1 MARFKLSDL
10 NNKHFLSLAGN
21 GVIAA
26 LGFVLMMLYARWLS
40 LADTGIW
47 FYFAVIYN
55 LGDAVRNGF
64 LGTATIK
71 FYAGTSAERGRE
83 VLGSVWFLAMAVT
96 AVLVVATLPFIPV
109 IGNGANIELTTT
121 IRWFGPTFISSL
133 PFNLIFWVLVAEE
146 KYGKILWLRLINSGS
161 MILYIMVLI
170 LLKKM
175 SLDALLWCN
184 FLTNCLTSVVGLA
197 WGLGKFRSFFSRSWA
212 CIMEVVH
219 FGKYSLGSTAA
230 SKLFSSADSFIITS
244 ILGPAALAIY
254 TVPLKLMELVE
265 FILRSFVS
273 TGMSGMAI
281 AYNKN
286 DIHQTTYI
294 FKKYTGM
301 LTLAFIPLTVFV
313 MIFSDLIIHLIGGG
327 KYVNTEAA
335 NIFRI
340 LMVLALSYPIDR
352 FIGVT
357 LDIIHKPIFNLYKV
371 LIMLAFDVVGDLAGL
386 TVFRSLYAVAF
397 ASFLVMASG
406 IIFGKMTL
414 NKYLKLPAVP
424 DILRFG
430 YVELKL
436 LVRKVV

>member
-1 MARFKLSDL
+1 
-10 NNKHFLSLAGN
+10 
-21 GVIAA
+21 
-26 LGFVLMMLYARWLS
+26 
-40 LADTGIW
+40 
-47 FYFAVIYN
+47 
-55 LGDAVRNGF
+55 
-64 LGTATIK
+64 
-71 FYAGTSAERGRE
+71 
-83 VLGSVWFLAMAVT
+83 
-96 AVLVVATLPFIPV
+96 
-109 IGNGANIELTTT
+109 
-121 IRWFGPTFISSL
+121 
-133 PFNLIFWVLVAEE
+133 
-146 KYGKILWLRLINSGS
+146 
-161 MILYIMVLI
+161 
-170 LLKKM
+170 
-175 SLDALLWCN
+175 
-184 FLTNCLTSVVGLA
+184 
-197 WGLGKFRSFFSRSWA
+197 
-212 CIMEVVH
+212 
-219 FGKYSLGSTAA
+219 
-230 SKLFSSADSFIITS
+230 
-244 ILGPAALAIY
+244 
-254 TVPLKLMELVE
+254 MELVE